1 MNAARQRE
9 AAKKFAEYWKDKG
22 YEKGE
27 TQPFWLALLRDVFGV
42 DQPEKWISFEGQVKV
57 DKLNSPSSELQTNF
71 IDARIPATKVLI
83 EQKSVDVD
91 PCKPEKQSDG
101 SSLTPYQQAK
111 KYAAALPV
119 SKHPRWIVV
128 CNFREFRVH
137 NMETPDAAPLVV
149 KLENLPKEYHLLEFL
164 VKEQDKALD
173 RETQISI
180 TAGEI
185 VGRIY
190 DAFLKEYK
198 DPNNPASQRSLNILC
213 VRLVFCLY
221 AEDAGVFKRNQFH
234 DYLTAYAVDPRDALI
249 KLFKVL
255 DQKEEERDPYLPP
268 LLDAFPYVNGGLFKD
283 EDVEIPTIPL
293 KLLTLILRDAS
304 EQFDWSGIN
313 PTIFGA
319 VFESTLN
326 PETRRQGGMH
336 YTSVENIHKVIDPL
350 FFDELREEFEKI
362 RKFKQQDTI
371 RKHVAEFQEKLKSL
385 TFLDPACGSGNFLT
399 ETYLS
404 LRRLENEALRLLYPK
419 GTIFS
424 IKDKGAVVKVSL
436 DQFYGIE
443 INDFAVSVAKTALW
457 IAESQM
463 LQETEGILD
472 CQLDFLPLTNYDQ
485 IVEANALRIDWNDVV
500 DKNKLNYIM
509 GNPPFVGYGLQTSDQ
524 KNDVKT
530 IYSDETGKPYQSSG
544 KIDYVSCWYFKACQ
558 FMQGTPIKT
567 ALVSTNSI
575 TQGDQV
581 QSVWAPLYQRFGVQ
595 IIFAYRTFRWNSEA
609 ANQAQVHCV
618 IVGFNTGSQ
627 VAVKTIYSGVFPKE
641 AKNIN
646 PYLLD
651 APNVM
656 VGTTSKPLCDV
667 PQMTAGN
674 RPTDGGNL
682 IVEAKDYDA
691 FIKAEPNAKR
701 FIKRLVGSEEFI
713 NNKKRYCLWLVDASP
728 AEIRSMPLVMKR
740 VEACRQ
746 MRLASPDPGCQKL
759 AERPAQFRE
768 TMNPDAFLIVP
779 RHSSENRLYIP
790 FGFLGS
796 DVISTDANLI
806 VPNATLYHFG
816 VLTSSVHMGWM
827 RTVCGRLKSDYRYSA
842 KIVYNN
848 FPWPEASEDDEE
860 KIAETAQ
867 GILDARKLYPDSS
880 FADLY
885 DETTMPI
892 ELRKAHQANDR
903 AVMKAYGFK
912 PDMSESEIVAK
923 LMERY
928 EELTSKK

>member
-9 AAKKFAEYWKDKG
+9 AAKKFVEYWKDKA

-27 TQPFWLALLRDVFGV
+27 AQPFWLALLREVFGI
-42 DQPEKWISFEGQVKV
+42 DQPEKWILFEGQVKV
-57 DKLNSPSSELQTNF
+57 ADHKSPTPSLKTNF
-71 IDARIPATKVLI
+71 IDARIPATKVLV
-83 EQKSVDVD
+83 EQKSADVD
-91 PCKPEKQSDG
+91 LRNPEKQSDG
-101 SSLTPYQQAK
+101 SWLTPYQQAK
-111 KYAAALPV
+111 KYADNLPN
-119 SKHPRWIVV
+119 SERPRWIVA
-128 CNFREFRVH
+128 CNFREFH
-137 NMETPDAAPLVV
+137 IHDMEKPNAAPTVV
-149 KLENLPKEYHLLEFL
+149 KLENFPKEYYLLEFL
-164 VKEQDKALD
+164 VKEQSAALD

-198 DPNNPASQRSLNILC
+198 DPNSLASQRSLNILC

-221 AEDAGVFKRNQFH
+221 AEDADVFERNQFH
-234 DYLTAYAVDPRDALI
+234 DYLEANSNNPRGALI
-249 KLFKVL
+249 DLFKVL
-255 DQKEEERDPYLPP
+255 DKKKEERDPYLDE

-283 EDVEIPTIPL
+283 ENIEIPTITPEIRD
-293 KLLTLILRDAS
+293 LILHDAS
-304 EQFDWSGIN
+304 KQFDWSDIN

-350 FFDELREEFEKI
+350 FLDELREEFEKI
-362 RKFKQQDTI
+362 RAFKQGKKI
-371 RKHVAEFQEKLKSL
+371 RERVAEFQKKLGSL

-404 LRRLENEALRLLYPK
+404 LRRLENEALRLYYPK

-530 IYSDETGKPYQSSG
+530 IYSDEMGKPYPSSG

-682 IVEAKDYDA
+682 IIEEKDYDA

-701 FIKRLVGSEEFI
+701 FIKQLVGAEEFI
-713 NNKKRYCLWLVDASP
+713 NNKKRYCLWLVDAMP

-746 MRLASPDPGCQKL
+746 TRLASPDPGCQKL
-759 AERPAQFRE
+759 AERPTQFRE

-779 RHSSENRLYIP
+779 SVSSERRRYIP
-790 FGFLGS
+790 IGFM
-796 DVISTDANLI
+796 DRNTIATNLVLI
-806 VPNATLYHFG
+806 LPNATLYHFG

-860 KIAETAQ
+860 KIAATAQ

-928 EELTSKK
+928 EELT